1 LFPAPAG
8 HAPAGASLIHGVIML
23 PLKTLL
29 SIAVLSLATAPACH
43 AETWTGTMQ
52 KIKDSGT
59 ILVGH
64 RAAAVPFSMRDSH
77 GQPVGYSLDLCARI
91 IDNVRKALALPEL
104 KVSYVEVKSSDRIQK
119 VLDGEVDLECGSTT
133 ITPERAAQV
142 AFANTI
148 FVTSSRIL
156 THAAAPIK
164 NIADLKGQRVAIAQ
178 GASVA
183 PMLSNIDRERKLNI
197 QYVRVKDF
205 TDGFQVLEQGRADA
219 FVSDD
224 IQFAEFIA
232 RSSHPQEYAVVGE
245 PLSVD
250 ALGIMMRKQDAQLL
264 DIANR
269 TLAGLAASG
278 EFDRIYAKWFVTPTL
293 KFPMGAALK
302 KLLKAP
308 GNQAS
313 N

>member
-1 LFPAPAG
+1 M
-8 HAPAGASLIHGVIML
+8 HL
-23 PLKTLL
+23 PNKLL
-29 SIAVLSLATAPACH
+29 LAAILSLATVSACQ
-43 AETWTGTMQ
+43 AETWSGTLQ
-52 KIKDSGT
+52 KIKNSGT
-59 ILVGH
+59 ILIGH

-77 GQPVGYSLDLCARI
+77 GVPIGYTLDLCKHI
-91 IDNVRKALALPEL
+91 IENVRKTLALPEL

-133 ITPERAAQV
+133 NTSERAAQV

-156 THAAAPIK
+156 THSASAIK
-164 NIADLKGQRVAIAQ
+164 DIAGLKEQRVAIAQ

-183 PMLSNIDRERKLNI
+183 PMLSKIDKEQGLNI
-197 QYVRVKDF
+197 HYVRVKDF
-205 TDGFQVLEQGRADA
+205 TEGFHVLDAGRADA

-232 RSSHPQEYAVVGE
+232 HSGHPQDYAVVGE

-250 ALGIMMRKQDAQLL
+250 ALGIMMRKQDEQLL

-269 TLAGLAASG
+269 TLAALAASG
-278 EFDRIYAKWFVTPTL
+278 EFERIYAKWFVTPTL

-302 KLLKAP
+302 KLLKTP
-308 GNQAS
+308 GNQAY